1 MTTLTEKLSTDMSIH
16 NLRRMFYLVTP
27 SETKFS
33 TIEEVPNYTDQVTGW
48 FFLLMALEYL
58 ILWLKNKEDGFA
70 LNDTITSMNAGMLS
84 QLLKF
89 GGRTGTVCLYVK
101 FYEHYRIVDLPW
113 DSTWTWVLCFLTQ
126 DLAYYLG
133 HRAIH
138 EAGVFWSFHQ
148 MHHSSE
154 YYNLSTA
161 LRQGCVQ
168 ELGMMWF
175 DLLQSTI
182 IPPQVFLTHRY
193 LNGLYQFWLH
203 TEVVGNLGPF
213 EYIMN
218 TPSHHRVHHGR
229 NPYCIDKNY
238 AGTLIIW
245 DRLFGTFEAERDT
258 EPPVYGLVTNVRSF
272 NQLWCQ
278 FFEFKEL
285 GYDKGQ
291 MKTAEGEELFPTFWD
306 KVKAALY
313 PPGYFPGVKTKWFFT
328 WLCMKDSEEGIPQ
341 IEDNVQKYNPKI
353 PFWLNCYCALHFVM
367 LLGIYVHFSEFRTTM
382 PTSHFVLY
390 IAFLVL
396 TMQSMGAFL
405 DKRSYAVWLEM
416 ARCFLTYAYLY
427 MWSADGANGSRL
439 THAIWGSSLAL
450 MKVEWEIAVTRRL
463 PMKDGANQTADN
475 HDRLHIGCRSKV
487 DEAPSGLIVS
497 SSGERDDATLSYSQ
511 ISCPMWLALISIA
524 CSANASS

>member
-1 MTTLTEKLSTDMSIH
+1 MATLTEKLSTDLSIH

-27 SETKFS
+27 AETSFS
-33 TIEEVPNYTDQVTGW
+33 TTAEVPNYTDQVVGW

-84 QLLKF
+84 QIMKF
-89 GGRTGTVCLYVK
+89 GGRTGALYLYVK
-101 FYEHYRIVDLPW
+101 IYENYRMVDLPW

-161 LRQGCVQ
+161 LRQGCIQ
-168 ELGMMWF
+168 DLAMMWF

-193 LNGLYQFWLH
+193 LNVLYQFWLH

-213 EYIMN
+213 EYILN

-341 IEDNVQKYNPKI
+341 NN
-353 PFWLNCYCALHFVM
+353 
-367 LLGIYVHFSEFRTTM
+367 M
-382 PTSHFVLY
+382 PASYFVLHV
-390 IAFLVL
+390 AFIVM

-405 DKRSYAVWLEM
+405 DKKSYAVWLEL
-416 ARCFLTYAYLY
+416 ARCSFTYANLY

-439 THAIWGSSLAL
+439 AHAIWASSLAL
-450 MKVEWEIAVTRRL
+450 MSVY
-463 PMKDGANQTADN
+463 GARTSLTARN
-475 HDRLHIGCRSKV
+475 VKT
-487 DEAPSGLIVS
+487 E
-497 SSGERDDATLSYSQ
+497 
-511 ISCPMWLALISIA
+511 
-524 CSANASS
+524 